1 MTLVSGLRAASYGIP
16 FQPVAGVF
24 GSDLAKINGWK
35 TVKDPYSGQEVYV
48 IPAIRPDV
56 AVIHVNEVDELGNAR
71 VYGTPFWDHPTTRA
85 AKRVLITA
93 ERLVPTD
100 VLRLQPELTLVP
112 GFMVEAVS
120 HRPQWR
126 MAGLDA
132 SAVRNRLSGRRAL
145 YERRTRRARKASRR
159 STGGPAVCQS
169 MSNPW
174 SPFSYIVVNLA
185 RQIRA
190 NEITFSGVNS
200 TLPMLACLLA
210 KRAYDFHFTYIN
222 VAGGVE
228 PQPTKIPHSSSD
240 PAIVT
245 GSAAIFA
252 NQDFYDLCARGGM
265 DLAYLG
271 CAQIDAAGRTNV
283 SVIGSWH
290 DPKVR
295 LPGGGG
301 AAVMLPTAK
310 RVVTWRTEHSP
321 RSLVEKLDFVTAA
334 GNLAALITPI
344 AVFQRRNG
352 RLALESWHPDSS
364 LDAVVKRTGFKFDA
378 TGAAPTP
385 APTQRERDALKAL
398 DADGAFEAEAAIKA
412 T

>member
-1 MTLVSGLRAASYGIP
+1 MT
-16 FQPVAGVF
+16 
-24 GSDLAKINGWK
+24 W
-35 TVKDPYSGQEVYV
+35 
-48 IPAIRPDV
+48 
-56 AVIHVNEVDELGNAR
+56 
-71 VYGTPFWDHPTTRA
+71 
-85 AKRVLITA
+85 
-93 ERLVPTD
+93 
-100 VLRLQPELTLVP
+100 
-112 GFMVEAVS
+112 
-120 HRPQWR
+120 
-126 MAGLDA
+126 
-132 SAVRNRLSGRRAL
+132 SA
-145 YERRTRRARKASRR
+145 
-159 STGGPAVCQS
+159 
-169 MSNPW
+169 
-174 SPFSYIVVNLA
+174 FSYVVVNLA

-240 PAIVT
+240 PAIVA

-271 CAQIDAAGRTNV
+271 CAQIDGEGRTNV

-290 DPKVR
+290 EPKVR

-321 RSLVEKLDFVTAA
+321 RSLVEKLDFITAA

-344 AVFQRRNG
+344 AVFQRRNA

-364 LDAVVKRTGFKFDA
+364 MEEVIKRTGFEVDGVGA
-378 TGAAPTP
+378 TPTLQI
-385 APTQRERDALKAL
+385 TRREQEALASL
-398 DADGAFEAEAAIKA
+398 DPDGAFASEAAIKVSS
-412 T
+412 

>member
-1 MTLVSGLRAASYGIP
+1 MNSS
-16 FQPVAGVF
+16 
-24 GSDLAKINGWK
+24 
-35 TVKDPYSGQEVYV
+35 
-48 IPAIRPDV
+48 
-56 AVIHVNEVDELGNAR
+56 
-71 VYGTPFWDHPTTRA
+71 
-85 AKRVLITA
+85 
-93 ERLVPTD
+93 
-100 VLRLQPELTLVP
+100 
-112 GFMVEAVS
+112 
-120 HRPQWR
+120 
-126 MAGLDA
+126 
-132 SAVRNRLSGRRAL
+132 
-145 YERRTRRARKASRR
+145 
-159 STGGPAVCQS
+159 
-169 MSNPW
+169 W
-174 SPFSYIVVNLA
+174 SSFSYVVVNLA

-210 KRAYDFHFTYIN
+210 KRAYDFNFTYIN

-228 PQPTKIPHSSSD
+228 PQPTTIPHSSSD

-344 AVFQRRNG
+344 AVFQRRNA
-352 RLALESWHPDSS
+352 RLALESWHPNSS
-364 LDAVVKRTGFKFDA
+364 LDEVVKRTGFKFDA
-378 TGAAPTP
+378 TGAGPTP
-385 APTQRERDALKAL
+385 APTQRERAALKAL
-398 DADGAFEAEAAIKA
+398 DADGAFEVEAAIKA
-412 T
+412 A